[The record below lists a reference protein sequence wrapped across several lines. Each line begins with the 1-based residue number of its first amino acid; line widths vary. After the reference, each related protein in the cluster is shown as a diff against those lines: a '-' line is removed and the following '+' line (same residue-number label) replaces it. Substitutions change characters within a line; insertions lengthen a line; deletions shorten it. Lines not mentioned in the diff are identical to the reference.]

1 MNAYMELARPGN
13 AAMASF
19 STLLGMLVIMGPDLA
34 DPDLLFPIILG
45 MLVPIFVTAGGN
57 ALNDYMDHQVDIEA
71 HPHRPLPSGRLTSG
85 RVLWFAMGCVIVG
98 LALAASIVTLTDI
111 GLLPVLIAVMAVT
124 LLFCYEAVFKY
135 HGLPGNLVVAV
146 LSALTFVF
154 GASVVAEPDHE
165 AWATV
170 LILFTLAFFASAGR
184 EVTKDIQDV
193 EADRGSRVTLPM
205 TAGVDLAAGIGIIFI
220 VAAVAMSPF
229 PFWPLGTMEWP
240 YLAVVLAADVVFL
253 YSLPILRKEPGGA
266 QRLHKYG
273 MLLALLA
280 FLVGSLVGGMI

>member
-1 MNAYMELARPGN
+1 MNTYMELARPGN

-19 STLLGMLVIMGPDLA
+19 SALLGMLVVMGPDLA
-34 DPDLLFPIILG
+34 DPDMLFPIVLG
-45 MLVPIFVTAGGN
+45 MLVPFFVTAGGN
-57 ALNDYMDHQVDIEA
+57 ALNDYMDYLVDIEA
-71 HPHRPLPSGRLTSG
+71 HPERPLPSGRLTTTQVMFFG
-85 RVLWFAMGCVIVG
+85 MICFVIG
-98 LALAASIVTLTDI
+98 LILAASIVTLTDI

-154 GASVVAEPDHE
+154 GASVAAEPDHE

-184 EVTKDIQDV
+184 EVTKDIQDI

-205 TAGVDLAAGIGIIFI
+205 TAGVDLAAGIAIIFI

-240 YLAVVLAADVVFL
+240 YLVVVLVADVVFL

-280 FLVGSLVGGMI
+280 FLVGSLAGGMS